1 MRPLKLTVS
10 AFGPYAG
17 ETEFDLAKLGTNGI
31 YLITGDTGAGKTTVF
46 DAITYAIYGQAS
58 GDTRQTTL
66 FRSKYADE
74 KTPTFVELEFSYG
87 TKMYKIKRNPEY
99 DRLKINGTGTTKQT
113 ANVELH
119 LPNGS
124 IVTKTKEVDAEI
136 RAIMGIDCAQ
146 FAQIA
151 MIAQGEFKKLIMAET
166 GERIKIFREI
176 FNTRYYQKLQDEL
189 KAEAAKL
196 NKELTR
202 LKNSVSQYIEG
213 AIADEDDVLALE
225 LKRAKQGEMQTG
237 EVLALIEQLIAQDQH
252 LENLK
257 TTQLGEIEVEMAK
270 LQAELTQMKQI
281 VAKQAT
287 LTQKQTQLADLAVT
301 QQANQV
307 KFAQEQAKKPER
319 EHLQQKVTLLE
330 NDLPNYQAFTSAQ
343 QDVKMKQ
350 TAAKAAEQQRE
361 QLLRTFEQLKA
372 ELASKQAE
380 VTRLADTPVELE
392 KQRHQQQEL
401 NSTIAQLTK
410 LQADYTAFGQTLTL
424 KQQFLQKHEVENLSL
439 IEQATQLA
447 AQLDANQQQIT
458 TFGDLEVKETEITN
472 EGRQLDAENKQL
484 ELLQGNLKFIATV
497 ETELATA
504 QQLYQSFN
512 QQAVEDK
519 QSHEQKLQ
527 AYLNEQAGII
537 AESLVAG
544 DACPVCG
551 STTHPVK
558 ALISANAPT
567 EAEVKQAKKIADEA
581 DFKAQRASK
590 QAGELNTKVVT
601 LKNTALQQAELCEDV
616 HEFSQIAT
624 AVTEKLR
631 ANTQKIHDLR
641 QAYKVIQGQLVQKN
655 QLTRDIQIQTGA
667 LETNN

>member
-1 MRPLKLTVS
+1 MRPLKLIVS

-46 DAITYAIYGQAS
+46 DAITYAIYGEAS

-237 EVLALIEQLIAQDQH
+237 EVLALIEQLITQDQH
-252 LENLK
+252 LEN
-257 TTQLGEIEVEMAK
+257 
-270 LQAELTQMKQI
+270 
-281 VAKQAT
+281 
-287 LTQKQTQLADLAVT
+287 
-301 QQANQV
+301 
-307 KFAQEQAKKPER
+307 
-319 EHLQQKVTLLE
+319 
-330 NDLPNYQAFTSAQ
+330 
-343 QDVKMKQ
+343 
-350 TAAKAAEQQRE
+350 
-361 QLLRTFEQLKA
+361 
-372 ELASKQAE
+372 
-380 VTRLADTPVELE
+380 
-392 KQRHQQQEL
+392 
-401 NSTIAQLTK
+401 
-410 LQADYTAFGQTLTL
+410 
-424 KQQFLQKHEVENLSL
+424 
-439 IEQATQLA
+439 
-447 AQLDANQQQIT
+447 
-458 TFGDLEVKETEITN
+458 
-472 EGRQLDAENKQL
+472 
-484 ELLQGNLKFIATV
+484 
-497 ETELATA
+497 
-504 QQLYQSFN
+504 
-512 QQAVEDK
+512 
-519 QSHEQKLQ
+519 
-527 AYLNEQAGII
+527 
-537 AESLVAG
+537 
-544 DACPVCG
+544 
-551 STTHPVK
+551 
-558 ALISANAPT
+558 
-567 EAEVKQAKKIADEA
+567 
-581 DFKAQRASK
+581 
-590 QAGELNTKVVT
+590 
-601 LKNTALQQAELCEDV
+601 
-616 HEFSQIAT
+616 
-624 AVTEKLR
+624 
-631 ANTQKIHDLR
+631 
-641 QAYKVIQGQLVQKN
+641 
-655 QLTRDIQIQTGA
+655 
-667 LETNN
+667 